1 MNFQNL
7 MHTAVRSLSRN
18 KMRSALTS
26 LGVIIGVASVI
37 MMVGIGNSAR
47 VAVREKIFTYG
58 SNAMGLESKKKSFT
72 VKDID
77 DIKRAVS
84 SIKYISPM
92 VGRAIVNTKYQGVL
106 LQSRIRGVNNDFFR
120 IKEWPLLLGR
130 YFTDIEILSREK
142 VVVIGNTVR
151 VELFGA
157 VNPIGKVIQVNNIPF
172 QVIGCLAEQ
181 GQAFSGRDQDNVLVM
196 PYTTASVK
204 IVGRND
210 FNEIFIASFNER
222 MVEKTENEV
231 RSFIRTDRGLA
242 AGVPDDFTI
251 TTSKEQLQMA
261 EYISQTLAMLLAGIA
276 SISLVVGGI
285 GIMNIMLVSVSER
298 TREIGIRMA
307 IGAKKRDILVQFLIE
322 AVTLSSGGGIVGILI
337 GLGVYYAIALGVGW
351 EFLFST
357 FSVLVAFLFSC
368 AVGIFFGYYPASKA
382 SKLKPIDALRY
393 E

>member
-7 MHTAVRSLSRN
+7 IRTAIRSLSRN

-47 VAVREKIFTYG
+47 VAVRDKIFTYG
-58 SNAMGLESKKKSFT
+58 SNAMGVESKKRTFDMND
-72 VKDID
+72 VEEM
-77 DIKRAVS
+77 KRQIP

-92 VGRAIVNTKYQGVL
+92 AGRVQVTAKYQGAIVT
-106 LQSRIRGVNNDFFR
+106 SRIRGVNNDFFK
-120 IKEWPLLLGR
+120 IKEWPLKYGR
-130 YFTDIEILSREK
+130 YFTDQEIISREK
-142 VVVIGNTVR
+142 IVVVGNTILE
-151 VELFGA
+151 ELFGSI
-157 VNPIGKVIQVNNIPF
+157 NPLGKVMLINNIPF

-181 GQAFSGRDQDNVLVM
+181 GQAFSGRDQDNLIVM
-196 PYTTASVK
+196 PYTTAMVK
-204 IVGRND
+204 IVGKNI
-210 FNEIFIASFNER
+210 FNEIFISTFNEQ
-222 MVEKTENEV
+222 MVEKTEVAV
-231 RSFIRTDRGLA
+231 RSFIRSDRGILP
-242 AGVPDDFTI
+242 GTPDDFTI

-298 TREIGIRMA
+298 TREIGIRLA
-307 IGAKKRDILVQFLIE
+307 IGAKKRDILMQFLIE
-322 AVTLSSGGGIVGILI
+322 AVSLSSSGGIVGILI
-337 GLGVYYAIALGVGW
+337 GLSVYYAITIGVGW

-357 FSVLVAFLFSC
+357 FSVVVAFLFSC
-368 AVGIFFGYYPASKA
+368 AVGIFFGYYPARKA
-382 SKLKPIDALRY
+382 SNLKPIDALRY